1 MTKNHFCAAA
11 LLALLA
17 SCGAPP
23 ATVDKK
29 IEPPKPTV
37 ARKPFGSVEG
47 QPATLYTLT
56 NSRGM
61 SASVTEYGA
70 SLVAVKAANRTGQFE
85 DVVLGFDDVS
95 GYVNATGPYFGS
107 VVGRYGNRIAK
118 ARFSLNGATY
128 KLAANNGANSLH
140 GGLKGFDKMMW
151 KASESQTPDG
161 PAVTF
166 EYVSKDGEEG
176 YPGTLTSRVTYTLT
190 PMNALR
196 IQYEMSTDKDTVA
209 NLTNHAYFN
218 LTGNPARGIYDHE
231 FEIRAARYTPVDSGL
246 IPTGELAPVENTP
259 FDFRKPER
267 LGPRIHAKHPQ
278 ITLGKGVDHNFVLD
292 GEMGTLRT
300 AVVVKDPRSG
310 RVMEVST
317 TEPGVQF
324 YTGNFLDGTIKG
336 REGKPYQRNAGFC
349 LETQRFPDSP
359 NHPKF
364 PSAVVKA
371 GEKRTSE
378 TVFKFWAE

>member
-1 MTKNHFCAAA
+1 MNRNHVCA
-11 LLALLA
+11 LALLTMA
-17 SCGAPP
+17 CGAPP
-23 ATVDKK
+23 PTVDKK
-29 IEPPKPTV
+29 IEPPKPTLTKR
-37 ARKPFGSVEG
+37 AFGSVDG
-47 QPATLYTLT
+47 QTATLYTLT

-61 SASVTEYGA
+61 TAAVTDYGA
-70 SLVAVKAANRTGQFE
+70 TLVSIRAANKAGQFE
-85 DVVLGFDDVS
+85 DVVLGFDNIEGFVKA
-95 GYVNATGPYFGS
+95 VGPYFGS
-107 VVGRYGNRIAK
+107 IVGRYGNRIAK
-118 ARFSLNGATY
+118 GRFTLNGVTH
-128 KLAANNGANSLH
+128 KLATNNGANHLH
-140 GGLKGFDKMMW
+140 GGLKGFDKMLW
-151 KASESQTPDG
+151 KASESESPDG

-196 IQYEMSTDKDTVA
+196 IQYEMSSDKDTIA

-218 LTGNPARGIYDHE
+218 LSGDPARGVQDHE
-231 FEIRAARYTPVDSGL
+231 FEIRADRYTPVDAGL
-246 IPTGELAPVENTP
+246 IPTGELASVEGTP

-267 LGPRIHAKHPQ
+267 LGPRMNAQHPQ
-278 ITLGKGVDHNFVLD
+278 IKIGNGIDHNFVLNS
-292 GEMGTLRT
+292 EAGTLRP
-300 AVVVKDPRSG
+300 VVIVREPRSG

-336 REGKPYQRNAGFC
+336 RGGAAYQQRAAFC

-359 NHPKF
+359 NQAKF

-378 TVFKFWAE
+378 TAFKFWAE